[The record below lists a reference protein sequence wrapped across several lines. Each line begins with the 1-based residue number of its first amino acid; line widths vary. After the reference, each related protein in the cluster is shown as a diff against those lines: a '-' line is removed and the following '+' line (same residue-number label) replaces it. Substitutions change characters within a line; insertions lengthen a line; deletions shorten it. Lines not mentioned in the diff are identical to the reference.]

1 MILEIELLLVLICEL
16 QSLILVAS
24 CFHSVFVGLV
34 KDVQA
39 K

>member
-1 MILEIELLLVLICEL
+1 MILEIALWLVLICEL
-16 QSLILVAS
+16 QSLILATS